1 MPAKPT
7 PSRPSAADVTGL
19 PDYVVFDPALERLP
33 LDRLRALQAER
44 LMNTVR
50 YVYAR
55 TPFWRRKFDEAG
67 LDPLEIHGLEDL
79 RRIPFCTKEELQ
91 ADQLAHPPFGSYV
104 GCDRRALVRFMTT
117 SGTTGRPLRRVFS
130 SRDWGYVLDRLQ
142 RNSPVGAGDVVVT
155 LGPVDGLLG
164 PMASAESHA
173 RAGALVI
180 LAGLYDSAT
189 KLRLIEEVR
198 PVSVSGAAS
207 YLLHL
212 IDVARREGIDL
223 PSLGILTVISAGEP
237 GAAVPSTRQRLS
249 EGWGAFVRDG
259 YGLTEMF
266 PLGGGCRHSTALHI
280 ASDLVIA
287 EIVDPESGE
296 PVPPGTPG
304 EVVYTNIVGDTQP
317 LLRYRTRDIARLS
330 EEGPCACGFTGTRL
344 ANAIEGRIDDMLWVR
359 GVNVFP
365 SAVES
370 VVRGFVELGD
380 EYEIVLEEHDALPK
394 LRIRVELKPGYGVDA
409 DLTDRI
415 QRALVRSI
423 RVSADLE
430 LLPFGTLARS
440 DGRTK
445 RRRVVRGG

>member
-1 MPAKPT
+1 M
-7 PSRPSAADVTGL
+7 
-19 PDYVVFDPALERLP
+19 
-33 LDRLRALQAER
+33 LRALQAER
-44 LMNTVR
+44 LVNMVR
-50 YVYAR
+50 YVCAR

-67 LDPLEIHGLEDL
+67 LDPLQIHGLEDL

-142 RNSPVGAGDVVVT
+142 RNSPVGPGDVVVT

-189 KLRLIEEVR
+189 KLRLIDEVR

-223 PSLGILTVISAGEP
+223 PSLGIRTVISAGEP

-259 YGLTEMF
+259 YGMTELF
-266 PLGGGCRHSTALHI
+266 PLGSGCRHSTALHI

-287 EIVDPESGE
+287 EIVNPDTGE
-296 PVPPGTPG
+296 PVPHGTPG

-330 EEGPCACGFTGTRL
+330 EEAPCVCGFTGTRL

-394 LRIRVELKPGYGVDA
+394 LCVRVELTPGTEA
-409 DLTDRI
+409 DTALTDRI
-415 QRALVRSI
+415 ERALTASI